1 MKNGTWLPAPQE
13 PGEAPPLAASAA
25 ALAAYLDI
33 TYIDIKIYRYI
44 ICATFIYYGQ
54 LLHICI

>member
-1 MKNGTWLPAPQE
+1 MKNETWLPAPQE

-33 TYIDIKIYRYI
+33 TYIDIDIRI
-44 ICATFIYYGQ
+44 ICVTFIYYG
-54 LLHICI
+54 